1 MENIFGLSID
11 FSWIGLASSLISIFG
26 ILVGAVSTV
35 KPIRD
40 QTYKWVGFLSFLM
53 IFVFRMV
60 AWVIT
65 MIMLERISVFPMALL
80 ALVNWITLISVQ
92 DKLEVSPLE
101 QSILSMVYPVYRWP
115 DIELNEK
122 NSLRIFTAL
131 VLAGNIF
138 FAGKIIFLRLP
149 RLGVN
154 LGSLGFQVSEV
165 QSVP

>member
-1 MENIFGLSID
+1 
-11 FSWIGLASSLISIFG
+11 
-26 ILVGAVSTV
+26 
-35 KPIRD
+35 
-40 QTYKWVGFLSFLM
+40 
-53 IFVFRMV
+53 
-60 AWVIT
+60 
-65 MIMLERISVFPMALL
+65 MALL